1 MKLGIVVYSND
12 PETVFNAFRLG
23 VFSLG
28 KGDSVRVFLLAKGVE
43 SEALDDNQFKVSE
56 QMQSFVD
63 ANGEMFACGTC
74 LKIRKSTGR
83 GRIWVRARA
92 EIEQTD
98 KSGKEAII
106 IHELARSTSRRRPL
120 VLSLSDSS
128 ISWRVS
134 LSKALAGSRRCGVLA
149 FLPVPRTVR

>member
-43 SEALDDNQFKVSE
+43 SETLDNKQFKVSE

-63 ANGEMFACGTC
+63 ANGEIFACGTC
-74 LKIRKSTGR
+74 LNIRKSEASDMCPMSTLEDLYL
-83 GRIWVRARA
+83 I
-92 EIEQTD
+92 IEESD
-98 KSGKEAII
+98 K
-106 IHELARSTSRRRPL
+106 
-120 VLSLSDSS
+120 VLT
-128 ISWRVS
+128 
-134 LSKALAGSRRCGVLA
+134 
-149 FLPVPRTVR
+149 F